1 MLPPDVILLLR
12 QVANSGFAP
21 LDLMAEDCLKR
32 YVPQVGPT
40 EYKDDLETVTR
51 SDLMMERM
59 YGKETW
65 TSMKAHWIKLSR
77 EGKMSNG

>member
-1 MLPPDVILLLR
+1 MLPSDVILLLK

-40 EYKDDLETVTR
+40 EYKTPT
-51 SDLMMERM
+51 
-59 YGKETW
+59 ETW
-65 TSMKAHWIKLSR
+65 TPPPMWNEDAD
-77 EGKMSNG
+77 G